1 MKYLS
6 WDENRP
12 CVLGYRCFAPAR
24 FVDVSQDIRA
34 RRDH

>member
-12 CVLGYRCFAPAR
+12 CVLTCRCF
-24 FVDVSQDIRA
+24 VNVSQNHGATYDR
-34 RRDH
+34 

>member
-12 CVLGYRCFAPAR
+12 CVLTCHCFAN
-24 FVDVSQDIRA
+24 VNWDNRA
-34 RRDH
+34 ERDR